1 MKKLTAFLCM
11 LICIL
16 SLTACAQTDTEAT
29 SSSNYDVATLQ
40 DNVENLITSLED
52 TADSDIESIINMNNK
67 LIADDDETA
76 LSIKNSYQ
84 SWLDSKE
91 ELGAFTPQDSDV
103 CTVTE
108 DDDGVTVTLETVF
121 EKRDATVTVSYD
133 VTGQMVSFAFSPVYS
148 LTENLES
155 AALNTVLDMGIVFI
169 VLIFIAFIISL
180 FKFIYKAQNR
190 TAGAEK
196 EKESLSQKPERPAPA
211 PVAAPTPAP
220 APVSSEEVDDLELV
234 AVITA
239 AVVASMNTSVDSLVV
254 RSIKKRSTNKWQKA

>member
-11 LICIL
+11 IICIL

-133 VTGQMVSFAFSPVYS
+133 VTGQMVTFAFSPYS
-148 LTENLES
+148 
-155 AALNTVLDMGIVFI
+155 
-169 VLIFIAFIISL
+169 
-180 FKFIYKAQNR
+180 
-190 TAGAEK
+190 
-196 EKESLSQKPERPAPA
+196 
-211 PVAAPTPAP
+211 
-220 APVSSEEVDDLELV
+220 
-234 AVITA
+234 
-239 AVVASMNTSVDSLVV
+239 
-254 RSIKKRSTNKWQKA
+254 